1 MDGRAGSGNVQA
13 RPARLTCVNMEPR
26 GSGQNPRQ
34 YNGFFYSNR
43 RAPVELLYDLFSSDY
58 GLMSIIGIAMMVVAS
73 VAFVVV
79 LKRKIEA
86 DPGPSDKQK

>member
-1 MDGRAGSGNVQA
+1 MK
-13 RPARLTCVNMEPR
+13 
-26 GSGQNPRQ
+26 
-34 YNGFFYSNR
+34 
-43 RAPVELLYDLFSSDY
+43 LLNDLFSTDY

-79 LKRKIEA
+79 LERKIEA